1 MRAEIEKIAIAWASY
16 FHFAF
21 PIMSCKFSVTQAT
34 LQSPIKKYFLVFI
47 DFQQMIMC
55 TYYGTYIALNFFN
68 HQITSFWSW
77 NFKLITFLPLS
88 FIEWV
93 TIHFYLDWKLSYI
106 FTHLKYI
113 RLKLS
118 TSQPYHRIFEN
129 YDIEFL
135 FSSINV
141 KLSAWTKCAVFCT
154 VHVYCKFYSR
164 TSLIYKIQTLITFVK

>member
-1 MRAEIEKIAIAWASY
+1 MK
-16 FHFAF
+16 
-21 PIMSCKFSVTQAT
+21 K
-34 LQSPIKKYFLVFI
+34 LQLPEPHTFILHFLVCLAN
-47 DFQQMIMC
+47 FQSQKQLYNHQLKSIFWSLLTSSKWLMIMC
-55 TYYGTYIALNFFN
+55 TYYATYIALNFFN

-118 TSQPYHRIFEN
+118 TFQPYHRMFDN